1 LLAALGVKPG
11 TRTELEDDAFELL
24 ASSLELLCE
33 RLEKLSLEL
42 LDAARLLPELTAAP
56 PLVLPPLPQATRLLA
71 EKTINIRRRNIMG
84 V

>member
-1 LLAALGVKPG
+1 MLAALGVKPG
-11 TRTELEDDAFELL
+11 TRTELEDDAF
-24 ASSLELLCE
+24 ELLCE

-42 LDAARLLPELTAAP
+42 LDAARLLPELTAT
-56 PLVLPPLPQATRLLA
+56 PLLVPPPLPQATILLA